1 MEELAGI
8 YELAD
13 LFVYPSLFEGFGI
26 PVIEALF
33 SETPVIT
40 SNVSCLPEA
49 GGPDSV
55 YIDPTNF
62 EDIKAKI
69 NFLWNN
75 ESERKRRARKGLQ
88 FVQKFKDESIAK
100 EMMSAYQSMLK
111 I

>member
-1 MEELAGI
+1 M
-8 YELAD
+8 
-13 LFVYPSLFEGFGI
+13 
-26 PVIEALF
+26 
-33 SETPVIT
+33 IT
-40 SNVSCLPEA
+40 GNLSCLPEA

-55 YIDPTNF
+55 YIDPKNF

-100 EMMSAYQSMLK
+100 EMMSAYQSLLK
-111 I
+111 N